1 MNLIQRRT
9 TASQANRGKSVPVS
23 IAERYF
29 NLVDS
34 ESGSL
39 RRGEKAV
46 IVGVLAL
53 RRGRAR
59 VP

>member
-1 MNLIQRRT
+1 MNLIQRRI
-9 TASQANRGKSVPVS
+9 TASQANRGKSVLIS
-23 IAERYF
+23 IADRYF

-34 ESGSL
+34 ESGSV

-46 IVGVLAL
+46 IVRLLAL